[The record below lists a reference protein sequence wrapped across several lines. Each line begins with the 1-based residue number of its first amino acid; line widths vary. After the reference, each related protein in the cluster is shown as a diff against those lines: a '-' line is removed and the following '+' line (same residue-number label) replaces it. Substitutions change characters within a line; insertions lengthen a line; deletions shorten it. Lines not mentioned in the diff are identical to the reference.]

1 MSLMHAK
8 GPFPGFRSKSVAING
23 VRLHYWIGGDP
34 AGQPVILLHGFLG
47 SSYTW
52 RRVAPAL
59 ADSGLSVLV
68 PEMRGYGRSDKPD
81 GIDGYDARA
90 LAEECRSLVK
100 EIGFGGG
107 RQVILA
113 AHDMGAPPA
122 LLWAADHPQEVA
134 WLLYIDEP
142 VMLAEVLQ
150 KIISFTPEA
159 MKRNM
164 MWWWTMALAPGVPE
178 ALIVG
183 NERAFLNWFYQGRT
197 VAKREAFNSESV
209 DEHVRA
215 FTGRDAVLGAL
226 GVYRAAFVSIEQTQ
240 PLAKT
245 KVKTPIVALGGEK
258 GLGSG
263 VGEMVKLVAEHVEAV
278 TIPDCGHYIPEEC
291 PDLIVKHILAVA
303 DKIVTDVQPKG
314 RPK

>member
-1 MSLMHAK
+1 MSSVESIATIS
-8 GPFPGFRSKSVAING
+8 GFRSETIAVDG

-34 AGQPVILLHGFLG
+34 GGQPVILWHGFLG
-47 SSYTW
+47 SGYTW
-52 RRVAPAL
+52 RRVAPML

-68 PEMRGYGRSDKPD
+68 PDMRGYGRSDKP
-81 GIDGYDARA
+81 GEIDGYDARA
-90 LAEECRSLVK
+90 LAEECRSLVT

-107 RQVILA
+107 RPVILA

-122 LLWAADHPQEVA
+122 LLWAADHPLEIA
-134 WLLYIDEP
+134 GLLYIDEP

-150 KIISFTPEA
+150 KIITYTPEA
-159 MKRNM
+159 IKRSM

-197 VAKREAFNSESV
+197 VAKREAFDSESV
-209 DEHVRA
+209 DEHVRTFA
-215 FTGRDAVLGAL
+215 GREAVLGAL

-258 GLGSG
+258 GLGSR
-263 VGEMVKLVAEHVEAV
+263 VGEWVKLIAEHVEAF

-291 PDLIVKHILAVA
+291 PDVVVKHILAVT
-303 DKIVTDVQPKG
+303 DKINTDVQPKG
-314 RPK
+314 